1 MKHPPSM
8 LQLQL
13 RQLGSQFCILGA
25 QAINLGLQ
33 FFILGTQPSYY
44 FTHSAS
50 SPGRDKMQ
58 KFLVVFNA
66 AAHRLG
72 EVGPA
77 GGELGGLT
85 VGAAGTSLVS
95 PTWKARWGASG
106 LSCSRRSRG
115 EQCAIEK

>member
-1 MKHPPSM
+1 M
-8 LQLQL
+8 LQLLL

-72 EVGPA
+72 EIRRCQ
-77 GGELGGLT
+77 
-85 VGAAGTSLVS
+85 
-95 PTWKARWGASG
+95 AREPVAVR
-106 LSCSRRSRG
+106 LSQRQR
-115 EQCAIEK
+115 AP